1 MTSEK
6 PICFNCKHIEFNLIK
21 LKCKAFSNG
30 IPEIILKN
38 LNDHSKPLLE
48 QENNIVFEP
57 KNDIVD
63 TFKF

>member
-38 LNDHSKPLLE
+38 LNDHSKRYS
-48 QENNIVFEP
+48 F
-57 KNDIVD
+57 
-63 TFKF
+63 